1 MSLRDRIL
9 SDTNIYAAI
18 HALPNTLREKSLIC
32 GDQQQYIKDLREIYR
47 YGASHD
53 KFISHCK
60 DKLEKAIDD
69 ELNGSFKV
77 SIFLKFKDGENSCT
91 QYRPIHNCDIET
103 HACLLAMLQVLC
115 FKDDYEKG
123 TRGLSGLSTLIPKNY
138 WGNRISIKHIVHLK
152 PDFPT
157 KTRYMQ

>member
-60 DKLEKAIDD
+60 DKLEKALDQFVDIADEGAASHVAAGDLIDR
-69 ELNGSFKV
+69 N
-77 SIFLKFKDGENSCT
+77 FLFCAG
-91 QYRPIHNCDIET
+91 NCIQFES
-103 HACLLAMLQVLC
+103 
-115 FKDDYEKG
+115 
-123 TRGLSGLSTLIPKNY
+123 R
-138 WGNRISIKHIVHLK
+138 
-152 PDFPT
+152 
-157 KTRYMQ
+157 